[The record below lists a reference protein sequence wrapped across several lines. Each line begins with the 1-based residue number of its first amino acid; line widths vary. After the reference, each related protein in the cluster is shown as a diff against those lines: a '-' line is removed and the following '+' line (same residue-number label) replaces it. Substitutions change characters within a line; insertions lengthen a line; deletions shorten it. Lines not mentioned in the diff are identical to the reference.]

1 LISNSNSNDLENIL
15 NNSEILSEEEKD
27 TENLYP
33 EEEKKVFSSERY
45 DPVIIN
51 THKRKESKKK
61 NKKTIIRNKSSPQ
74 LSKEEKNY
82 AKDLNF
88 NDAKLMEMIMKN
100 TKKDCLLKII
110 SRNNEFT
117 YKLGLIQKKKYNV
130 F

>member
-1 LISNSNSNDLENIL
+1 L
-15 NNSEILSEEEKD
+15 NNSEILSEEEND

-33 EEEKKVFSSERY
+33 EEEKKVFSSDRY

-51 THKRKESKKK
+51 THKRNESKKK
-61 NKKTIIRNKSSPQ
+61 NKKTVKRNKSSPQ

-82 AKDLNF
+82 VKDLKF
-88 NDAKLMEMIMKN
+88 NDVKMMEFIIKN
-100 TKKDCLLKII
+100 SKKDCLLKII

-117 YKLGLIQKKKYNV
+117 YKLGLIQKKKYYV